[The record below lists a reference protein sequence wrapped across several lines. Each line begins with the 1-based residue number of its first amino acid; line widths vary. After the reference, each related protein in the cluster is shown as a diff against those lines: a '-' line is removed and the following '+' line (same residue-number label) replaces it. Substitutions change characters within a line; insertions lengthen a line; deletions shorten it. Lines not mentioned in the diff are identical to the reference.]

1 MTHGGTTIKPSSRLD
16 NNCLSSDIFAKPT
29 SAENGILFMN
39 TQSSDAANDTDAQTT
54 DASAPLYTAETWT
67 MDESLGYLLAQ
78 VRARLVAA
86 IDAEIAPMGITWA
99 QWGTLLQLAN
109 GKADTAAE
117 LCRNATCDTGSMT
130 RMLDRLEQKG
140 LVRRERSTED
150 RRVVHL
156 RLTEAGEALYPQ
168 LPAVA
173 VKVLNHHLRGFDRTE
188 LETLKRYLRRML
200 ANAEQP

>member
-1 MTHGGTTIKPSSRLD
+1 MTSQPLD
-16 NNCLSSDIFAKPT
+16 R
-29 SAENGILFMN
+29 M
-39 TQSSDAANDTDAQTT
+39 NDTTAQ
-54 DASAPLYTAETWT
+54 ASETAAPLYTAETWT

-86 IDAEIAPMGITWA
+86 IDTEIAPMGITWA
-99 QWGTLLQLAN
+99 QWGTLLQIAN

-117 LCRNATCDTGSMT
+117 LCRNTTGDTGSMT

-140 LVRRERSTED
+140 LVQRERSTED

-168 LPAVA
+168 LPPIA
-173 VKVLNHHLRGFDRTE
+173 VKVLNHHLRGFSPEE